1 MTTKINEPQKV
12 DITEEEKKEE
22 IKEKRLTK
30 NQRIMS
36 WISFIILIFF
46 VVFVIYTELTGKEVK
61 SNNLDLIKDL
71 STVFMF
77 IVLSYI
83 AAPIIDKIPF
93 KK

>member
-12 DITEEEKKEE
+12 DITEDEKKEE

-46 VVFVIYTELTGKEVK
+46 VVFVIYIELTGKEVK
-61 SNNLDLIKDL
+61 QNNLDLIKDL